1 MELFIN
7 FLEVCFFVLL
17 FLFCAKNNE
26 KQPNNLNYYVGIAS
40 VLFVLILTAN
50 FVLTIIEQLC

>member
-7 FLEVCFFVLL
+7 FLAVCFFAFI

-26 KQPNNLNYYVGIAS
+26 KRPNNLNYYIGISS
-40 VLFVLILTAN
+40 VLFIIVLTSNLL
-50 FVLTIIEQLC
+50 LTIIESIC

>member
-7 FLEVCFFVLL
+7 FLEVCFFAFI

-26 KQPNNLNYYVGIAS
+26 KQANNLNYYIGILS
-40 VLFVLILTAN
+40 VLFIIVLTVN

>member
-1 MELFIN
+1 MELLIN
-7 FLEVCFFVLL
+7 LLLACFFAFL

-26 KQPNNLNYYVGIAS
+26 KQPNNLNYYIGISS
-40 VLFVLILTAN
+40 VLFIIVLTAN

>member
-1 MELFIN
+1 MILFYN
-7 FLEVCFFVLL
+7 FLAVLFFALL

-26 KQPNNLNYYVGIAS
+26 KQLNNLNYYVGIAS
-40 VLFVLILTAN
+40 VLFVIVLTAN

>member
-7 FLEVCFFVLL
+7 FLAVCFFAFV
-17 FLFCAKNNE
+17 FLFCEKNNE
-26 KQPNNLNYYVGIAS
+26 KRPNNLNYYIGISS
-40 VLFVLILTAN
+40 VLFVIVLTSN

>member
-7 FLEVCFFVLL
+7 FLVVCFFVLL

-26 KQPNNLNYYVGIAS
+26 KRPNNLNYYVGITS
-40 VLFVLILTAN
+40 VLFVIILTAN

>member
-7 FLEVCFFVLL
+7 FLAVCFLALL

-26 KQPNNLNYYVGIAS
+26 KQPNNINYYVGIVS
-40 VLFVLILTAN
+40 VLFVIILTAN

>member
-7 FLEVCFFVLL
+7 FLVVCFFAFI

-26 KQPNNLNYYVGIAS
+26 KQPNNLNYYIGIAS

>member
-7 FLEVCFFVLL
+7 FLAVCFFALL

-40 VLFVLILTAN
+40 VLFVIVLTSN
-50 FVLTIIEQLC
+50 LLLTIIDSIC